1 MSDDSRP
8 VNPDGSPPLPLPP
21 PLPPRSGCLTAV
33 MILVGCIL
41 LLPGLCALLFGGIAL
56 TEPHGFDS
64 GLVSFIVLGLLAGA
78 LGIVIIRAATRGP
91 GS

>member
-1 MSDDSRP
+1 MSITP
-8 VNPDGSPPLPLPP
+8 GPPSIPP
-21 PLPPRSGCLTAV
+21 PPPRNGCLTGIL
-33 MILVGCIL
+33 ILVGCIL

-64 GLVSFIVLGLLAGA
+64 SFVSFIVLGLLAGA

-91 GS
+91 RS